1 MLCAGVP
8 VYEGLKMTKARP
20 GQWVV
25 ISGIGGVGHIA
36 VQYAK
41 AMGLRVA
48 AVDVSDDKLDRAK
61 KDGAELVV
69 NALKVDPAA
78 EIQRKIGGA
87 HAVLVT
93 AVHPSAFGQAIG
105 MARRGGTIVFN
116 GLPPGT
122 FPGSIF
128 DIVLKGLTIR
138 GSIVGTR
145 QDLQE
150 ALDFYARGQIHPTVS
165 TRGLDEVN
173 VVFDEMKHGK
183 IDGRVVIRY

>member
-8 VYEGLKMTKARP
+8 VCEGLKMTKARP

-41 AMGLRVA
+41 AMGR
-48 AVDVSDDKLDRAK
+48 R
-61 KDGAELVV
+61 G
-69 NALKVDPAA
+69 
-78 EIQRKIGGA
+78 
-87 HAVLVT
+87 T
-93 AVHPSAFGQAIG
+93 AVHPAAVGQAIG
-105 MARRGGTIVFN
+105 MTRRGGTVVFN

-122 FPGSIF
+122 FPGPIF
-128 DIVLKGLTIR
+128 DIVVKGLTIR

-150 ALDFYARGQIHPTVS
+150 ALGFCARGQIHPTVS

-173 VVFDEMKHGK
+173 VVFDEMKRARSTVASSSRTDR
-183 IDGRVVIRY
+183 DGPRCLTPRPGSIGVCAVGSVHKLFPHPCAQSLSGAHSCG